1 MPHDGEIVTKRA
13 TNKHRRS
20 ARQQA
25 FDAMLEEALAGPGIK
40 EVMEIHDNAQRQYRQ
55 YEVYRSFMRI
65 PKRYTASDRTDAE

>member
-1 MPHDGEIVTKRA
+1 MPDDGEVVRKRA
-13 TNKHRRS
+13 TKKHRRS

-25 FDAMLEEALAGPGIK
+25 FDAMLEEALARPGIK

-65 PKRYTASDRTDAE
+65 PKRYTTSDRTDID